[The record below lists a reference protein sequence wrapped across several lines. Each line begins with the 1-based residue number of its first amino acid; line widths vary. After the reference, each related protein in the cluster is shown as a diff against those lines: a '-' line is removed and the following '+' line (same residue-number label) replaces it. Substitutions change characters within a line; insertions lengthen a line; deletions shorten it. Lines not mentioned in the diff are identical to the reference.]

1 MSNLLLIGKDLPE
14 AVDFAEALVSSGKQ
28 VFAVSKNETDVKNFE
43 SQNIFS
49 AVWNKGS
56 SISTHSL
63 LLNAQNKFEKIDEV
77 IFYFD
82 ASYFA
87 SKFDTDKIEDFAP
100 AMDFMMTS
108 FLYSSAE
115 VLRRA
120 DQKQEKLSV
129 LFLVKEAPSK
139 YDAASQKSS
148 IISPVS
154 TVVSVAQSAFE
165 KIAENFSVNVVDRQ
179 YLSVILARI
188 LPNNELYKNEK
199 GIAQWAVSSFESVA
213 SMKNHQN
220 VKQAGAWNKVG
231 SKIQTGFSLFK

>member
-14 AVDFAEALVSSGKQ
+14 AADFAEALVSSGKQ
-28 VFAVSKNETDVKNFE
+28 VFAVSKNEADVKTFE
-43 SQNIFS
+43 AQNIFS

-82 ASYFA
+82 SVYFA
-87 SKFDTDKIEDFAP
+87 SKFDTDKIEEFAP
-100 AMDFMMTS
+100 AMESMMTS

-115 VLRRA
+115 LLRRV
-120 DQKQEKLSV
+120 DQKQDNLSV

-139 YDAASQKSS
+139 YEAASQKSVS
-148 IISPVS
+148 SAVS
-154 TVVSVAQSAFE
+154 TVVSVAQAAFE
-165 KIAENFSVNVVDRQ
+165 KIAENFSVNVTDRN
-179 YLSVILARI
+179 YLSVILAKI
-188 LPNNELYKNEK
+188 LPNNELYKNDK
-199 GIAQWAVSSFESVA
+199 GIAQWAVSSFEAVA
-213 SMKNHQN
+213 AMKNHQN
-220 VKQAGAWNKVG
+220 VKQAGTWNKVG